1 MKDESKKREHRLS
14 EEVNVNER
22 QSHSETSTNNLG
34 PGQLEDEQRCGTLL
48 GDALDASP
56 VGIIILDNRFVVT
69 RVNRAFERFFGLR
82 WEDLVGRDT
91 RLLLADRIKQI
102 LDAPELF
109 AERVLAAYR
118 ENSCVENFECRVL
131 AEGEREERWLEY
143 WSRPIRGGLYDGG
156 RIEHYYDITA
166 RKRAADEL
174 KVQKAYLERLIESAP
189 EGIAVLDPGDRV
201 VRVNRGFT
209 ELFGYGPEEAKGR
222 PINDLV
228 APPHLLDEAQRFS
241 EIAMGGGTVKAES
254 VRRRADGTLVR
265 VAILGTPILGD
276 HGPSGIYAIYQDI
289 TDRKKAEE
297 ERRNF
302 DEKMRLIIE
311 ASPIGIRIVQQDRY
325 VYVNPACVTMYE
337 YDSAEEILGLP
348 VEALYAPEDREV
360 IRRRRRARLAGEQV
374 PTFYEASGIKKGG
387 ECFDIAVWVAVID
400 YQGEPAV
407 LTFVVDTSAE
417 KTLRA
422 QLLQAQKME
431 AIGTL
436 AGGVAHDF
444 NNLLQAVQGYAELLL
459 LDRRREEPGSRE
471 LHEIVRAARRGGELT
486 RQLLAF
492 SRKLESR
499 LRPVDLNR
507 EVQEIYKLLT
517 RTIPKMIEIQLHLAD
532 DLKTVHADPVQM
544 EQVIMN
550 LAINAKD
557 AMPAGGNL
565 TIETRNVR
573 LDRRHSRRY
582 QGVKPGRYC
591 LLVVTDTGHGMD
603 QETLEHVFEPFFT
616 TKGVGRGTRLGL
628 ATFYGIVKSH
638 GGHVACSSEPG
649 AGTRF
654 EIYLP
659 VADEEEQEVPEVRD
673 MEVPVG
679 WGSETILLID
689 DEASVAGLA
698 IEILK
703 RSGYTVLA
711 APDGETALRIYE
723 KEGKYIALVILD
735 LIMPGMGGSRCL
747 EELVRMNPEVR
758 VIVASGVV
766 ADGYRQEVLDAGARD
781 FLQKPYEMNELV
793 RRVRLVL
800 DEK

>member
-1 MKDESKKREHRLS
+1 MS
-14 EEVNVNER
+14 EQVSLNER
-22 QSHSETSTNNLG
+22 QSDLEGSANNLG
-34 PGQLEDEQRCGTLL
+34 RGELEDEHRYHTLL
-48 GDALDASP
+48 SDVLDASP
-56 VGIIILDNRFVVT
+56 VGVIILDNHFRVT
-69 RVNRAFERFFGLR
+69 WVNRALERFFGFRREEL
-82 WEDLVGRDT
+82 LGRDK
-91 RLLLADRIKQI
+91 RVLIADRIMHI
-102 LDAPELF
+102 VAEPDAF
-109 AERVLAAYR
+109 ADRLLSAYR
-118 ENSCVENFECRVL
+118 GKSLVEGFECRIL
-131 AEGEREERWLEY
+131 PNGDREDRWLEH
-143 WSRPIRGGLYDGG
+143 WSQPIQTGFYAGG

-174 KVQKAYLERLIESAP
+174 KVQKAYLEKLIESAP
-189 EGIAVLDPGDRV
+189 EAIAVLDPGDHV

-209 ELFGYGPEEAKGR
+209 ELFGYRPEEARGR

-228 APPHLLDEAQRFS
+228 APLHLLDEAERFS
-241 EIAMGGGTVKAES
+241 GIAMGGGTVKAES
-254 VRRRADGTLVR
+254 VRRRQDGTLVH
-265 VAILGTPILGD
+265 VAILGTPILGE
-276 HGPSGIYAIYQDI
+276 HEPSGIYAIYQDI

-297 ERRNF
+297 ERRSSE
-302 DEKMRLIIE
+302 EKMRLIIE
-311 ASPIGIRIVQQDRY
+311 ASPIGIRIAQHDRY

-337 YDSAEEILGLP
+337 YDSAEEILGVP
-348 VEALYAPEDREV
+348 VEALYAPEYREV
-360 IRRRRRARLAGEQV
+360 VRQRRRERLAGERV
-374 PTFYEASGIKKGG
+374 PAFYEARGIKKGG
-387 ECFDIAVWVAVID
+387 ECFDIAIWIAVID
-400 YQGEPAV
+400 YQGDPAV
-407 LTFVVDTSAE
+407 LSFVVDTSAE

-459 LDRRREEPGSRE
+459 LEKRREEPGYRE
-471 LHEIVRAARRGGELT
+471 LHEIVRAAKRGGELT
-486 RQLLAF
+486 RQLLTF

-517 RTIPKMIEIQLHLAD
+517 RTIPKMIEIQLHLAE
-532 DLKTVHADPVQM
+532 DLKTVRADPVQI

-557 AMPAGGNL
+557 AMAAGGNL

-582 QGVKPGRYC
+582 PGVEPGRYC

-616 TKGVGRGTRLGL
+616 TKGVGRGTGLGL
-628 ATFYGIVKSH
+628 ATVYGIVKGH
-638 GGHVACSSEPG
+638 GGHVTCTSEPG

-659 VADEEEQEVPEVRD
+659 VADEEEEAVPDVRD
-673 MEVPVG
+673 TEVPVG
-679 WGSETILLID
+679 WGSETILVVD
-689 DEASVAGLA
+689 DEASVAWLA

-703 RSGYTVLA
+703 KSGYTVLA
-711 APDGETALRIYE
+711 APDGETALQIYE
-723 KEGKYIALVILD
+723 NEGERIALVILD

-758 VIVASGVV
+758 VIVASGLV

-793 RRVRLVL
+793 RRVRNVL
-800 DEK
+800 DEE